1 MTRRLLALFPFTLA
15 IVLFGAPA
23 IAQTPQTPSHC
34 IAVPLPSLRGAEGDT
49 SALATSVREIV
60 STFLTSPSV
69 KIVPLEARLA
79 QPALDEARQK
89 SCETVLTLTLTRK
102 RSGGGGM
109 GRVVGSAAGAAAWH
123 VPYTGAASAAA
134 RGAAAAAS
142 DLAANTQA
150 KDEWSLEYRLAP
162 TAGAK
167 ALASGN
173 EKLKANSDGEDVVT
187 PLVERMATAVYA
199 AVVK

>member
-1 MTRRLLALFPFTLA
+1 MTSRLLPFIVTVTLA
-15 IVLFGAPA
+15 LVLTASRTD
-23 IAQTPQTPSHC
+23 AQTPSPGHC
-34 IAVPLPSLRGAEGDT
+34 IGVPLPSLRGAEGDT

-60 STFLTSPSV
+60 STFLTGPSIR
-69 KIVPLEARLA
+69 IVPLDARLA

-102 RSGGGGM
+102 RSGGGGV

-123 VPYTGAASAAA
+123 VPYSGAASAAA

-150 KDEWSLEYRLAP
+150 KDEWALEYRLAP
-162 TAGAK
+162 TQGTK
-167 ALASGN
+167 PLSSGT

-187 PLVERMATAVYA
+187 PLVEKMATAVYA
-199 AVVK
+199 AVTK

>member
-1 MTRRLLALFPFTLA
+1 MTSRLLPFIVTVTLA
-15 IVLFGAPA
+15 LVLTASRTD
-23 IAQTPQTPSHC
+23 AQTASPGHC
-34 IAVPLPSLRGAEGDT
+34 IGVPLPSLRGAEGDT
-49 SALATSVREIV
+49 SALAASVREIV
-60 STFLTSPSV
+60 STFLTGPSIR
-69 KIVPLEARLA
+69 IVPLDARLA

-162 TAGAK
+162 TEGTK
-167 ALASGN
+167 IKSSGT

>member
-1 MTRRLLALFPFTLA
+1 MTPRLLPVIVTVTLA
-15 IVLFGAPA
+15 FVLTASRTD
-23 IAQTPQTPSHC
+23 AQTASPGHC
-34 IAVPLPSLRGAEGDT
+34 IGVPLPSLRGAEGDT
-49 SALATSVREIV
+49 TALATSVREIV
-60 STFLTSPSV
+60 STFLTGPSIR
-69 KIVPLEARLA
+69 IVPLESRLA

-162 TAGAK
+162 TDGTK
-167 ALASGN
+167 IKSSGT

-199 AVVK
+199 AVTK